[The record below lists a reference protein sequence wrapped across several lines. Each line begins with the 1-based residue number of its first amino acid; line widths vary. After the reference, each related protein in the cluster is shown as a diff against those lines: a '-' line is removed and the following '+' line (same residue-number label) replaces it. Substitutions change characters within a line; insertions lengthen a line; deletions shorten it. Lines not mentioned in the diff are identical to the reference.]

1 MPAASFTTK
10 VGSTADVRPSR
21 GEAVVVH
28 EPETGATLRTK
39 GRLYLLCEVSPPGPA
54 VAVAREVAQ
63 LADHEYYYDL
73 SAGIEVSLRR
83 ALRQA
88 NRRAAQ
94 RLRDHRGVT
103 LHVACVVVVND
114 ETYGARIGTAQVF
127 LVRRARL
134 FLPGDEPGELA
145 DFVHRTTTREAG
157 SLGTEPDVLPKV
169 WRQKVEPGDTLVLA
183 SGALVDGFGAEEIKS
198 AAVTLHPRAAAEH
211 VHNRAVAD
219 GVAGSDGAIFIE
231 LSQGSA
237 AGRLTPEPAAVVEP
251 QEVVIAESIRSGVEA
266 VWGRRPRIGALLR
279 RIAAPFARLGAT
291 AVGVGVELLPRRGA
305 ALPRHPDTARERS
318 RRQRRAVSLLAIL
331 LLLTSAAVGAVAYR
345 DYESTRA
352 EREYQLAMLAAGDLI
367 ASAHGLFTRT
377 PPDPET
383 ARDRLLRARGK
394 LDEAE
399 AYPLADRDQITA
411 LRTDIGALID
421 RIDGVVFDTS
431 RLDAASR
438 PSGLIGNA
446 NGLYVADPGA
456 GRVWRIFGDPLQ
468 TAIVFQTGTGGVG
481 APVTLASAGPTIYA
495 LDAAGRLWMSG
506 GGQLTE
512 VTPPDASAWGDR
524 PMLATFGTNL
534 YVFEPAKGALLKYE
548 SPDGRSFD
556 GAIPYLAEP
565 LAPGNG
571 VSLAVNGEVWIATTA
586 GEVLRF
592 RRDPLQGTAA
602 RVDFTPR
609 WAGVAVRPTAIQAL
623 ETQRDVYLLDGA
635 ARLVVELAPDGR
647 EVARYA
653 LPPALPPASAFYVS
667 EATNV
672 AYTLH
677 GTKIAATSI
686 QR

>member
-1 MPAASFTTK
+1 MPTASFTTK

-63 LADHEYYYDL
+63 LAEQEYYHDL

-94 RLRDHRGVT
+94 RLRDHRGAT
-103 LHVACVVVVND
+103 LHVACVVVVNT
-114 ETYGARIGTAQVF
+114 EIYGARIGAAQVF

-134 FLPGDEPGELA
+134 FLPGGEPGELA
-145 DFVHRTTTREAG
+145 DFVHRTTPRDAG

-169 WRQKVEPGDTLVLA
+169 WRQRIEPGDTLVLA
-183 SGALVDGFGAEEIKS
+183 SGALVEGFGADELKS
-198 AAVTLHPRAAAEH
+198 AAVTLHPSAAAAH

-219 GVAGSDGAIFIE
+219 GVVGSDGAIFIE
-231 LSQGSA
+231 LSRGGA
-237 AGRLTPEPAAVVEP
+237 AGRLAPEPAPVVEP
-251 QEVVIAESIRSGVEA
+251 DEVVIAERIRSGVDA
-266 VWGRRPRIGALLR
+266 VWRRRPRIGALVR
-279 RIAAPFARLGAT
+279 RVTAPVTRLGGT
-291 AVGVGVELLPRRGA
+291 AVGVGVELLPRRRA

-331 LLLTSAAVGAVAYR
+331 LLLASVAVGAVAYR

-352 EREYQLAMLAAGDLI
+352 ERDYRLSMLAAGDLI
-367 ASAHGLFTRT
+367 TSAHALVTRT

-383 ARDRLLRARGK
+383 ARSRLLSASGK
-394 LDEAE
+394 LDQAA

-411 LRTDIGALID
+411 LRTDIGSLID
-421 RIDGVVFDTS
+421 RIDGVAFDTS

-438 PSGLIGNA
+438 PTALIGTA

-456 GRVWRIFGDPLQ
+456 GRVWHIFGDPLQ
-468 TAIVFQTGTGGVG
+468 TAIIMQTGTGGVG
-481 APVTLASAGPTIYA
+481 APVTLTSAGATVYA
-495 LDAAGRLWMSG
+495 LDAAGRLWMSAG
-506 GGQLTE
+506 DQVAD
-512 VTPPDASAWGDR
+512 VTPPDASTWGER

-534 YVFEPAKGALLKYE
+534 YVFQPAKGALLKYE

-556 GAIPYLAEP
+556 AAIPYLAQP
-565 LAPGNG
+565 LAPGSV
-571 VSLAVNGEVWIATTA
+571 VSLAVNADVWLATTD
-586 GEVLRF
+586 GQIQRF
-592 RRDPLQGTAA
+592 RRDPLKGTVA
-602 RVDFTPR
+602 RIDFTPR
-609 WAGVAVRPTAIQAL
+609 WSGPAVRPTLIQAL
-623 ETQRDVYLLDGA
+623 ETQQDVYLLDGA
-635 ARLVVELAPDGR
+635 ARVVVELAQDGR
-647 EVARYA
+647 EIARYA
-653 LPPALPPASAFYVS
+653 LPPALPPATAFYVS
-667 EATNV
+667 EATGV